1 MITLSLA
8 TTRVISALMLREMS
22 TMYGRSRGGYI
33 WALAEPVLGI
43 VLLSVI
49 FSIGFRTPQLG
60 TNFPMFYATGLIPF
74 LTFNDVS
81 TKVAQSINYSRQLL
95 TYPCVTFI
103 DAIIARF
110 LLNFTTQLVI
120 GFVVLFGITSVFET
134 HTSMEAAPI
143 LLAIAMVSALALG
156 VGTLNCFLLSY
167 FPVWQRIYGIITRP
181 LLLVS
186 AVIFT
191 LETVPQPYRDWLWFN
206 PLVHVIGSLRAGFYN
221 SYDAVYVSPIYVFSV
236 SLGLILSGQL
246 LLHRY
251 HNDILEL

>member
-95 TYPCVTFI
+95 TYPCVTFV
-103 DAIIARF
+103 DAIVARF
-110 LLNFTTQLVI
+110 LLN
-120 GFVVLFGITSVFET
+120 
-134 HTSMEAAPI
+134 
-143 LLAIAMVSALALG
+143 
-156 VGTLNCFLLSY
+156 LS
-167 FPVWQRIYGIITRP
+167 
-181 LLLVS
+181 
-186 AVIFT
+186 
-191 LETVPQPYRDWLWFN
+191 
-206 PLVHVIGSLRAGFYN
+206 
-221 SYDAVYVSPIYVFSV
+221 
-236 SLGLILSGQL
+236 LI
-246 LLHRY
+246 H
-251 HNDILEL
+251 I